1 MKKVLCFGDSNTFG
15 FNPKNGLRFPKDI
28 RWTGVLQDLCKD
40 EFQIIEAGCN
50 NRTSFRN
57 NPEGKI
63 YTGHQVLPEYLQE
76 SPDIVI
82 LALGSN
88 DLQRQYRTTL
98 EEIEYG
104 LEGLIK
110 IVRETLPES
119 RIIILSPTPIGQE
132 VLKAKIFSFLFDET
146 SVEKSKYFAEIYSQ
160 VALKNVCEFI
170 DLTPI
175 APVSKIDGLHYEAEG
190 HREIANA
197 VLQVLK
203 TL

>member
-28 RWTGVLQDLCKD
+28 RWTGVLQGLCKD
-40 EFQIIEAGCN
+40 KFQILEAGCN
-50 NRTSFRN
+50 NRTCFRN

-63 YTGHQVLPEYLQE
+63 YTGHQILPEYLQE

-110 IVRETLPES
+110 TVRETLPES

-146 SVEKSKYFAEIYSQ
+146 SVEKSKYFAEIYAR

>member
-40 EFQIIEAGCN
+40 KFQIIEAGCN
-50 NRTSFRN
+50 NRTCFRN

-63 YTGHQVLPEYLQE
+63 YTGHQILPEYLQE
-76 SPDIVI
+76 TPDIVI

-110 IVRETLPES
+110 IVRENLS
-119 RIIILSPTPIGQE
+119 KAKIIILSPTPIGQE

-146 SVEKSKYFAEIYSQ
+146 SVEKSKSLAEIYYR
-160 VALKNVCEFI
+160 VALKNDCEFI

-175 APVSKIDGLHYEAEG
+175 AQVSKIDGLHYEEVG

-203 TL
+203 AL

>member
-28 RWTGVLQDLCKD
+28 RWTGVLQGLCKD

-50 NRTSFRN
+50 NRTCFRN

-63 YTGHQVLPEYLQE
+63 YTGHQILPEYLQE

-110 IVRETLPES
+110 IVRENLS
-119 RIIILSPTPIGQE
+119 KAKIIILHIG
-132 VLKAKIFSFLFDET
+132 KIILS
-146 SVEKSKYFAEIYSQ
+146 
-160 VALKNVCEFI
+160 
-170 DLTPI
+170 
-175 APVSKIDGLHYEAEG
+175 
-190 HREIANA
+190 
-197 VLQVLK
+197 
-203 TL
+203 

>member
-50 NRTSFRN
+50 NRTCFRN

-76 SPDIVI
+76 TPDIVI

-98 EEIEYG
+98 KEIEYG

-119 RIIILSPTPIGQE
+119 KIIILSPTPIGQE

-146 SVEKSKYFAEIYSQ
+146 SVEKSKCFAEIYSR
-160 VALKNVCEFI
+160 VALKNDCEFI
-170 DLTPI
+170 DLTSI
-175 APVSKIDGLHYEAEG
+175 APVSKIDGLHYEEVG

-203 TL
+203 AL

>member
-50 NRTSFRN
+50 NRTCFRN

-76 SPDIVI
+76 TPDIVI

-110 IVRETLPES
+110 IVRENLS
-119 RIIILSPTPIGQE
+119 KAKIIILSPTPVGQE

-146 SVEKSKYFAEIYSQ
+146 SVEKSKYFAEIYSR
-160 VALKNVCEFI
+160 VALKNDCEFI

-175 APVSKIDGLHYEAEG
+175 APVSKIDGLHYEEVGHKKIAE
-190 HREIANA
+190 E
-197 VLQVLK
+197 VYKLLQFI
-203 TL
+203 